1 MTGCSC
7 RDLGIDLRG
16 GVFQCWGSG
25 GVRTGA
31 WSSFENNKVGNPLF
45 ARMNIL
51 EMFKICFCYIC

>member
-1 MTGCSC
+1 MQLQRSGDRFERRSVSM
-7 RDLGIDLRG
+7 L
-16 GVFQCWGSG
+16 GSG